1 MRLSE
6 RSYPH
11 PVVGNRDDVPGAG
24 FQAGIVATSD
34 KENFYI
40 DVDIQCSSEAV
51 RTLVQEKKAAY
62 VAHIECSN
70 TLYRQAFRFH
80 EEKHRI
86 TIPANRL
93 FDRFEINVM
102 ACAFAKISS
111 YSVPGAH
118 EDYGDAV
125 FDLSEGDI
133 IAVADGEEFL
143 AEFEDAL
150 ARIGS
155 IMQVDES
162 QVDEDGI
169 MKVEWNGMRIVIILS
184 KKDFKAY
191 NMLKTL
197 EPVGSALASTL
208 VLPVLIQALNTVKDG
223 ESGLEGCRWHYVLER
238 RLEKMGIGGS
248 DFDALDVAQQ
258 MLELPI
264 KRALASAR
272 AVQEG
277 E

>member
-24 FQAGIVATSD
+24 FQAAITATSD

-40 DVDIQCSSEAV
+40 DIQIQCSSEAV
-51 RTLVQEKKAAY
+51 RALVQQDKAAY

-86 TIPANRL
+86 TIPASRL
-93 FDRFEINVM
+93 FDKFEINVM
-102 ACAFAKISS
+102 ACAFARISS
-111 YSVPGAH
+111 YAVPGAH

-125 FDLSEGDI
+125 FDLREGDI

-169 MKVEWNGMRIVIILS
+169 MKVDWNGKRIVIILS

-191 NMLKTL
+191 NKLKNL
-197 EPVGSALASTL
+197 EPIGSALASTI
-208 VLPVLIQALNTVKDG
+208 VLPVLVQALNAVKDP
-223 ESGLEGCRWHYVLER
+223 ESELAGCRWHDVLQR
-238 RLEKMGIGGS
+238 RLEKMSLAGT
-248 DFDALDVAQQ
+248 DFDALDAAQQ

-264 KRALASAR
+264 KRALASAN
-272 AVQEG
+272 ALQDG